1 MGATTMPTVLVTGA
15 GRGLGLELARQYAAE
30 GWQVIG
36 TVRDPARAGALVQLA
51 AAQPQQVRIETM
63 DVADHASIDALAQR
77 LRSSSGA
84 AQPIDVL
91 VNSAGTMGSGNFAQ
105 QGIAFGRFG
114 KSDFSDWE
122 MVFRV
127 NVIGPMKMA
136 EAFVEHVAASEQR
149 RLVALSSIIGSIARN
164 EIGGLYAYRA
174 SKAALNAVMRSLAI
188 DLGRKYKILVAP
200 IHPGWVRTDMG
211 GPRADLDP
219 ATSVAGIRKVIDGLD
234 ADKAGRFWMYDGT
247 ELPW

>member
-1 MGATTMPTVLVTGA
+1 MPTVLVTGA
-15 GRGLGLELARQYAAE
+15 GRGLGLEMVRQYAAD

-36 TVRDPARAGALVQLA
+36 TVRDRARATELA
-51 AAQPQQVRIETM
+51 ALAATVGDRLRVEAL
-63 DVADHASIDALAQR
+63 DVADHASIDTLAQR
-77 LRSSSGA
+77 LRAPGGA
-84 AQPIDVL
+84 AEPIDVL
-91 VNSAGTMGSGNFAQ
+91 INSAGTMGSGNFAQ

-114 KSDFSDWE
+114 KSDFPDWE

-149 RLVALSSIIGSIARN
+149 RLVALSSIIGSIAKN

-174 SKAALNAVMRSLAI
+174 TKAALNAVMRSLAI
-188 DLGRKYKILVAP
+188 DLGRKHKILVAP

-219 ATSVAGIRKVIDGLD
+219 ATSVAGIRQVIAGLD
-234 ADKAGRFWMYDGT
+234 TDKAGRFWMYDGT

>member
-1 MGATTMPTVLVTGA
+1 MPTVLITGA
-15 GRGLGLELARQYAAE
+15 GRGLGLEMARQYAAD

-36 TVRDPARAGALVQLA
+36 TVRDAARATELVALA
-51 AAQPQQVRIETM
+51 ANSGDRVRVETM
-63 DVADHASIDALAQR
+63 DVADHASIDALANR
-77 LRSSSGA
+77 LRAPDGA

-114 KSDFSDWE
+114 KSDFPDWE

-136 EAFVEHVAASEQR
+136 EAFVGHVAASEQR
-149 RLVALSSIIGSIARN
+149 RLVALSSIIGSIAKN

-174 SKAALNAVMRSLAI
+174 TKAALNAVMRSLAI
-188 DLGRKYKILVAP
+188 DLGRKHRIVAAP
-200 IHPGWVRTDMG
+200 IHPGWVRTEMG
-211 GPRADLDP
+211 GPRADLDA
-219 ATSVAGIRKVIDGLD
+219 ATSVAGIRQVIAGLD

>member
-1 MGATTMPTVLVTGA
+1 MPTVLVTGA

>member
-1 MGATTMPTVLVTGA
+1 MPTVLVTGA
-15 GRGLGLELARQYAAE
+15 GRGLGLEMARQYAAE
-30 GWQVIG
+30 GWRVIG
-36 TVRDPARAGALVQLA
+36 TVRDPGRAPELAALA
-51 AAQPQQVRIETM
+51 AARDGQVQLERM

-77 LRSSSGA
+77 LRAPGGA

-91 VNSAGTMGSGNFAQ
+91 LNSAGTMGSGNFAQ

-114 KSDFSDWE
+114 KSDFPDWE

-149 RLVALSSIIGSIARN
+149 RLVALSSIIGSIAKN

-174 SKAALNAVMRSLAI
+174 TKAALNAVMRSLAI
-188 DLGRKYKILVAP
+188 DLGRKHKILAAP

-211 GPRADLDP
+211 GPRADLDA
-219 ATSVAGIRKVIDGLD
+219 ATSVAGIRQVIAGLD
-234 ADKAGRFWMYDGT
+234 AYKAGRFWMYDGT

>member
-1 MGATTMPTVLVTGA
+1 MPTVLITGA
-15 GRGLGLELARQYAAE
+15 GRGLGLEMARQYAAD

-36 TVRDPARAGALVQLA
+36 TVRDAARATELVALA
-51 AAQPQQVRIETM
+51 ANSGDRVRVETM
-63 DVADHASIDALAQR
+63 DVADHASIDALANR
-77 LRSSSGA
+77 LRAPDGA

-114 KSDFSDWE
+114 KSDFPDWE

-136 EAFVEHVAASEQR
+136 EAFVGHVAASEQR
-149 RLVALSSIIGSIARN
+149 RLVALSSIIGSIAKN

-174 SKAALNAVMRSLAI
+174 TKAALNAVMRSLAI
-188 DLGRKYKILVAP
+188 DLGRKHRIVAAP
-200 IHPGWVRTDMG
+200 IHPGWVRTEMG
-211 GPRADLDP
+211 GPRADLDA
-219 ATSVAGIRKVIDGLD
+219 ATSVAGIRQIIAGLD

>member
-1 MGATTMPTVLVTGA
+1 MPTVLITGA
-15 GRGLGLELARQYAAE
+15 GRGLGLEMARQYAAD

-36 TVRDPARAGALVQLA
+36 TVRDAARATEFVALA
-51 AAQPQQVRIETM
+51 ATSGDRVRVETM
-63 DVADHASIDALAQR
+63 DVADHASIDALANR
-77 LRSSSGA
+77 LRAPDGA

-91 VNSAGTMGSGNFAQ
+91 INSAGTMGSGNFAQ

-114 KSDFSDWE
+114 KSDFPDWE

-136 EAFVEHVAASEQR
+136 EAFVGHVAASEQR
-149 RLVALSSIIGSIARN
+149 RLVALSSIIGSIAKN

-174 SKAALNAVMRSLAI
+174 TKAALNAVMRSLAI
-188 DLGRKYKILVAP
+188 DLGRKHRIVAAP

-211 GPRADLDP
+211 GPRADLDA
-219 ATSVAGIRKVIDGLD
+219 ATSVAGIRQVIAALD